1 MSNGTDFQFMTH
13 QSRAVANIDMLIEIL
28 SHDPSQKTTILYLKD
43 ARTQLTIAEKR
54 YAFNKHTKQ

>member
-1 MSNGTDFQFMTH
+1 MSNATDFQFMTH

-43 ARTQLTIAEKR
+43 ARTQLIIAEKR
-54 YAFNKHTKQ
+54 YAFNKHTK